1 NTCFDLFDEFVLSED
16 TDPKNLP
23 EKIEARQILTK
34 WLVVSK
40 DIKSFMTEHKIETQ
54 SSKKKKE
61 DVVDE

>member
-1 NTCFDLFDEFVLSED
+1 MLSED

-34 WLVVSK
+34 WLVISK